1 MGSYLTKYKLLLI
14 LHFKCSLSFVPL
26 DYVLF
31 QQCTL
36 IFFFYQNLI
45 CFIDT
50 SKKQILMKTR
60 NEEKNIK
67 THKKPKLYPI
77 LFLRKYDFQNI
88 EYVILKWIS
97 IKKIGIFVDVA
108 DSTTTMMT
116 VIYSIYE
123 SNGNR
128 LCFAVNPIILLNK
141 IVFIYLV
148 ITIPMNM

>member
-1 MGSYLTKYKLLLI
+1 MGSYRTKYKLLLI

-36 IFFFYQNLI
+36 IFFYQNLI

-97 IKKIGIFVDVA
+97 IKKNWNFCWCCWFDDDDYDSHFIRYMKVMDSVYLLQIG
-108 DSTTTMMT
+108 
-116 VIYSIYE
+116 
-123 SNGNR
+123 
-128 LCFAVNPIILLNK
+128 FALLLTLLYCWIK
-141 IVFIYLV
+141 
-148 ITIPMNM
+148 

>member
-67 THKKPKLYPI
+67 THKKNQVIPDTIFNEIWLSKYWICDFKMNFNKKNWNFLLMLLIRRRRWWQSFIRYMKVMDSAYLLQTGFALLLTLLYC
-77 LFLRKYDFQNI
+77 
-88 EYVILKWIS
+88 WI
-97 IKKIGIFVDVA
+97 K
-108 DSTTTMMT
+108 
-116 VIYSIYE
+116 
-123 SNGNR
+123 
-128 LCFAVNPIILLNK
+128 
-141 IVFIYLV
+141 
-148 ITIPMNM
+148 

>member
-1 MGSYLTKYKLLLI
+1 MFAIICAFGLCVVSAMHSY
-14 LHFKCSLSFVPL
+14 
-26 DYVLF
+26 
-31 QQCTL
+31 
-36 IFFFYQNLI
+36 IFFFIKISFVLSI
-45 CFIDT
+45 HL
-50 SKKQILMKTR
+50 KKQILMKTR
-60 NEEKNIK
+60 NEEKTIK

-97 IKKIGIFVDVA
+97 IKKIIIFVDVA
-108 DSTTTMMT
+108 DSTTMIMT

-123 SNGNR
+123 SNGLCLPFANR

-148 ITIPMNM
+148 ITIHMNM